1 MEEKRLQ
8 PDPDKK
14 TVLDPFGTSVIA
26 DYERLYKEFGIE
38 PFDPILSKVPNPS
51 VYMRRGIVFG
61 HRDFDR
67 ILNAMQKHEEFA
79 VLSGIKPTGE
89 FHLGTLMT
97 AKEIIY
103 FQQHGAQTFYC
114 IADIEAYEDNKIP
127 FEKSEKIAV
136 DNVADLLA
144 LGFDPKRAYVYRQSK
159 ESNVKDLAII
169 FGRAVTLATMKAIY
183 GERNIGLY
191 LAALIQAGDILLPQ
205 LEEFGKPKP
214 TVIPVGVDQ
223 DPHIRFTRDLAQ
235 IFYKKYGFVLPSSTY
250 HKLMKGLDGSP
261 KMSKRLMNYFT
272 LHDKPETIAKRI
284 SNAFTG
290 GRATI
295 KEQRELGGVP
305 EICPVY
311 EICMFHFV
319 EDDTGIIK
327 VYNDCKAGKL
337 MCGEHKKQAIDI
349 VSKFVR
355 EHQRK
360 KKKFLDKAREILHAE
375 QCRVK

>member
-8 PDPDKK
+8 QDPDKK

-26 DYERLYKEFGIE
+26 DYDRLYKEFGIE
-38 PFDPILSKVPNPS
+38 PFNPILSKVPNPS

-61 HRDFDR
+61 HRDFGR

-144 LGFDPKRAYVYRQSK
+144 LGLDPKRAHIYRQSK
-159 ESNVKDLAII
+159 EDNVKDLAII

-205 LEEFGKPKP
+205 LEEFDGAKP

-319 EDDTGIIK
+319 EDDSEIIK

-360 KKKFLDKAREILHAE
+360 KKKFFDKAREILHAE
-375 QCRVK
+375 

>member
-1 MEEKRLQ
+1 MEREKG
-8 PDPDKK
+8 KK
-14 TVLDPFGTSVIA
+14 TVLDPFGTSIVA
-26 DYERLYKEFGIE
+26 DYERLYREFGIE
-38 PFDPILSKVPNPS
+38 PFQPLLSKIPEPS
-51 VYMRRGIVFG
+51 VYMRRSVVFG
-61 HRDFDR
+61 HRDFSR
-67 ILNAMQKHEEFA
+67 ILDAMLKGEDFA

-97 AKEIIY
+97 VKEIIY

-144 LGFDPKRAYVYRQSK
+144 LGFDPKRGYIYRQSK
-159 ESNVKDLAII
+159 ENRVKDLAII
-169 FGRAVTLATMKAIY
+169 FGRSVTLATVKAIY

-205 LEEFGKPKP
+205 LEDFGGPKP
-214 TVIPVGVDQ
+214 TIIPVGVDQ

-235 IFYKKYGFVLPSSTY
+235 MFNKNYGFTLPSSTY
-250 HKLMKGLDGSP
+250 HKLMRGLDGSP

-272 LHDKPETIAKRI
+272 LHDKPEVIAKRI
-284 SNAFTG
+284 SEAFTG

-311 EICMFHFV
+311 EICLFHFV
-319 EDDTGIIK
+319 EDDEEIIK
-327 VYNDCKAGKL
+327 TYNDCKTGKL
-337 MCGEHKKQAIDI
+337 LCGEHKKQTIDI
-349 VSKFVR
+349 VLKFVE
-355 EHQRK
+355 EHKRK
-360 KKKFLDKAREILHAE
+360 KRKFIDKAHEILQVE
-375 QCRVK
+375 

>member
-1 MEEKRLQ
+1 LQ

>member
-8 PDPDKK
+8 LDSDKK

-38 PFDPILSKVPNPS
+38 PFNPILSKVPNPS
-51 VYMRRGIVFG
+51 VYMKRGIVFG
-61 HRDFDR
+61 HRDFGR

-144 LGFDPKRAYVYRQSK
+144 LGFDPKTAYIYRQSK

-169 FGRAVTLATMKAIY
+169 FGRAVTLATMRAIY

-205 LEEFGKPKP
+205 LEEFGRPKP

-235 IFYKKYGFVLPSSTY
+235 IFYKKYGFVPPSSTY

-319 EDDTGIIK
+319 EDDSEIIK

-337 MCGEHKKQAIDI
+337 MCGEHKKQVIDI

-355 EHQRK
+355 EHQQK

-375 QCRVK
+375 

>member
-1 MEEKRLQ
+1 MQL
-8 PDPDKK
+8 DSDKK

-38 PFDPILSKVPNPS
+38 PFNPILSKVPNPS
-51 VYMRRGIVFG
+51 VYMKRGIVFG
-61 HRDFDR
+61 HRDFGR

-144 LGFDPKRAYVYRQSK
+144 LGFDPKTAYIYRQSK

-169 FGRAVTLATMKAIY
+169 FGRAVTLATMRAIY

-205 LEEFGKPKP
+205 LEEFGRPKP

-319 EDDTGIIK
+319 EDDSEIIK

-337 MCGEHKKQAIDI
+337 MCGEHKKQVIDI
-349 VSKFVR
+349 VSEFVR
-355 EHQRK
+355 EHQQK

-375 QCRVK
+375 

>member
-1 MEEKRLQ
+1 MQ
-8 PDPDKK
+8 PDSDKK

-38 PFDPILSKVPNPS
+38 PFNPILSKVPNPS

-127 FEKSEKIAV
+127 FEKSEKIAMN
-136 DNVADLLA
+136 NVADLLA
-144 LGFDPKRAYVYRQSK
+144 LGLDPKRAYIYRQSK

-183 GERNIGLY
+183 GQRNIGLY

-375 QCRVK
+375 YCRVK

>member
-1 MEEKRLQ
+1 MQ